1 MNNGF
6 SKPIK
11 RGLTT
16 LAMVIAFSCFVACTD
31 DYKLDNP
38 GNNPEWLGNSI
49 YGELKNPGSSV
60 LKGTFNNYLRLIDD
74 LGYAETLGKTG
85 SKTIFP
91 ANDEAFTRF
100 FSDNTWGVT
109 KYEDL
114 TPSMKKMLLYSS
126 MLDNAILVE
135 LLSNVSASSTSVST
149 GVALK
154 HTTGVNVIDTITH
167 IYGPAGLPVNNRY
180 WTPFYTRGI
189 NLVMDATRP
198 MMVHFTAEQMR
209 ANNITTMGVNSD
221 FSVIT
226 GSEYNEVTKSAY
238 IFRNRII
245 GADVTCRN
253 GYIHQMQNVIVPP
266 GNLAEV
272 LRTSG
277 ETNYFSR
284 MLDRFSAPFYD
295 AVTTNNYN
303 DYAQAN
309 GLSLVDSI
317 FQKRYLSER
326 SEGGGVMRDPY
337 GKVVSRDGLLP
348 YDPGWNTY
356 TSGITGANILADIA
370 AMFVPNDAAMEQYF
384 LPGGSGAF
392 LIDQYGKKSNTRAN
406 LSENI
411 DSIPQN
417 IIQAFLSNLMK
428 SSFIGTVPSKFGDVM
443 DDASDPMGL
452 TLGDITTNTDGTYNV
467 KIANNGVAYILNKV
481 YAPNKYVAVSA
492 PALLSDDMKVINWG
506 IQDKTNLRLNFYAYL
521 LAMSANYALFLPT
534 DAAFGRYYVDPAFLK
549 HAQPRAL
556 KFYYDK
562 TTPPYLFCSAWKYD
576 PTTGMVGDSIGRANN
591 IGTQF
596 IDILNYHTVVLNSGE
611 TPGGNKYYKT
621 KHGGAIAFDGSTVQS
636 GGQLQN
642 SLPASNI
649 TKTYNQKNGKAF
661 AIDHLI
667 QAPQNSVYKTLS
679 DDTQFSSFMELCS
692 PENLSDMLS
701 FAGISANKNSFGHS
715 PQDAY
720 SVFVDKNGLDFNVN
734 YFNTYN
740 YTVYAPDNTAMNAAY
755 AAGLP
760 RWSDVYAITSA
771 SYTPNSAEFVA
782 AQAKALA
789 MINEINSFIRYH
801 FQDNSV
807 YADNTV
813 ENGEYS
819 TASSDSL
826 GLREKLIVKTESGNG
841 KIYVQDNRG
850 KTIII
855 DATDSKMVNRMT
867 RDYIFNAKA
876 QNAISI
882 TTSSFAVVHQI
893 STPLNIHK
901 NSDRYDAAW
910 TGSGAK
916 QWLLAHRRAFLAKQ
930 KEMLSK

>member
-1 MNNGF
+1 
-6 SKPIK
+6 
-11 RGLTT
+11 
-16 LAMVIAFSCFVACTD
+16 MVIAFSCFVACTD

-209 ANNITTMGVNSD
+209 ANNITTMGANSD

-309 GLSLVDSI
+309 GLPLVDSI

-370 AMFVPNDAAMEQYF
+370 AMFVPNDAELHKYF
-384 LPGGSGAF
+384 LPGCSG
-392 LIDQYGKKSNTRAN
+392 Y
-406 LSENI
+406 
-411 DSIPQN
+411 
-417 IIQAFLSNLMK
+417 
-428 SSFIGTVPSKFGDVM
+428 FI
-443 DDASDPMGL
+443 
-452 TLGDITTNTDGTYNV
+452 N
-467 KIANNGVAYILNKV
+467 
-481 YAPNKYVAVSA
+481 
-492 PALLSDDMKVINWG
+492 
-506 IQDKTNLRLNFYAYL
+506 
-521 LAMSANYALFLPT
+521 
-534 DAAFGRYYVDPAFLK
+534 
-549 HAQPRAL
+549 
-556 KFYYDK
+556 
-562 TTPPYLFCSAWKYD
+562 
-576 PTTGMVGDSIGRANN
+576 
-591 IGTQF
+591 
-596 IDILNYHTVVLNSGE
+596 
-611 TPGGNKYYKT
+611 
-621 KHGGAIAFDGSTVQS
+621 
-636 GGQLQN
+636 
-642 SLPASNI
+642 
-649 TKTYNQKNGKAF
+649 
-661 AIDHLI
+661 
-667 QAPQNSVYKTLS
+667 
-679 DDTQFSSFMELCS
+679 
-692 PENLSDMLS
+692 
-701 FAGISANKNSFGHS
+701 
-715 PQDAY
+715 
-720 SVFVDKNGLDFNVN
+720 
-734 YFNTYN
+734 
-740 YTVYAPDNTAMNAAY
+740 
-755 AAGLP
+755 
-760 RWSDVYAITSA
+760 
-771 SYTPNSAEFVA
+771 
-782 AQAKALA
+782 
-789 MINEINSFIRYH
+789 
-801 FQDNSV
+801 
-807 YADNTV
+807 
-813 ENGEYS
+813 
-819 TASSDSL
+819 
-826 GLREKLIVKTESGNG
+826 
-841 KIYVQDNRG
+841 
-850 KTIII
+850 
-855 DATDSKMVNRMT
+855 
-867 RDYIFNAKA
+867 
-876 QNAISI
+876 
-882 TTSSFAVVHQI
+882 
-893 STPLNIHK
+893 HK
-901 NSDRYDAAW
+901 
-910 TGSGAK
+910 
-916 QWLLAHRRAFLAKQ
+916 
-930 KEMLSK
+930 